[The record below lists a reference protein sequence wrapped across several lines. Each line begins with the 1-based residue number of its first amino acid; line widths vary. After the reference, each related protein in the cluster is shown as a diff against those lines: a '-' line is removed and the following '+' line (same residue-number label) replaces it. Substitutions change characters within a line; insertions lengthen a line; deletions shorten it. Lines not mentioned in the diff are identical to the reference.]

1 MASLQE
7 TFAVTFTRIRIARGL
22 TQEQLAA
29 RAGISVSY
37 VSMLQ
42 RGQRSPPLETLEQLA
57 KALGVKPVQLLGEP
71 AR

>member
-7 TFAVTFTRIRIARGL
+7 TFAANFTRIRIARGL

-29 RAGISVSY
+29 KAGISVSY

-57 KALGVKPVQLLGEP
+57 KALGVKAVQLLGG
-71 AR
+71 